1 MASPAPWSSE
11 LHGADAAPGVPQH
24 PLTHEARSNSPVSPG
39 GHALLQGR
47 ADVASP
53 NAVSPGHQSPLLTL
67 GEVTC
72 WWRRA
77 LHYRGVSSPPPQLQS
92 TRCQRYTPPFV
103 RTKNVC
109 GLCQMSPRG
118 KIAPDWESQFW
129 VRIQRIF
136 IRHNSYL
143 NECAC
148 PCTHSVTHTTTKEK
162 AGAAG
167 V

>member
-1 MASPAPWSSE
+1 MGQMPPLGSPSTHSPMRPEVTVLSPQEATLSCRAGQMWPPQMLCLQGTSPHCSPWGRSPAGGGGHYIIGG
-11 LHGADAAPGVPQH
+11 LAAPH
-24 PLTHEARSNSPVSPG
+24 
-39 GHALLQGR
+39 
-47 ADVASP
+47 
-53 NAVSPGHQSPLLTL
+53 
-67 GEVTC
+67 
-72 WWRRA
+72 
-77 LHYRGVSSPPPQLQS
+77 PQLQS

-129 VRIQRIF
+129 VRIQTIF

-148 PCTHSVTHTTTKEK
+148 PCTHSVTHTTIKEK